1 MDGTISSASAMG
13 EKIGS
18 GLTAGIA
25 SVMLQASGYISSAD
39 AVFVNQPGSA
49 LLMLRVLTGLYP
61 AVLFGLSAFFFSK
74 IDLEKQGIEKM
85 RAELKEKGMR

>member
-1 MDGTISSASAMG
+1 
-13 EKIGS
+13 
-18 GLTAGIA
+18 
-25 SVMLQASGYISSAD
+25 MLQAAGYISSAD
-39 AVFVNQPGSA
+39 SVFVNQPGSA
-49 LLMLRVLTGLYP
+49 LLMLRVLIGLYP